1 MNAFEATST
10 YLSPSLALGS
20 LFNMQT
26 SSWNQK
32 EQIVYKIVYIQFAIQ
47 PPGQSPCHLNSSMQ
61 LRGAFDWRQV
71 PMFRLLLF
79 MVLGM
84 GMQAYLPAKSLIQPL
99 LIAGLL
105 AATIPLLFW
114 EKIAWRWQYR
124 LWWLPASCIALLL
137 ISLGYG
143 RAMQYQV
150 QHQPSALEQ
159 LQNRWLLV
167 RLDHAPSERPRHRRV
182 FARIEATI
190 HKQQIENV
198 QAGLLLYLPR
208 NQTDLQAG
216 SRLWIWSEGL
226 QQPPENRNPAGFSYR
241 QYLQRKHIHYQLH
254 LKNSALMQIA
264 APGYRWYHPAALQAL
279 AAQQL
284 RRWMPQASSSAF
296 ATALL
301 LGDRSALPGEIV
313 QAYSSSGLIH
323 VLAVSGLHVGIIY
336 VLLQS
341 IWGKLLGRQ
350 KTVQLAALL
359 ACLWLYA
366 AVTGLSASVTRA
378 SLMCSLLAI
387 GKHFH
392 RQAGV
397 YNTLSA
403 AALLLLWVQPSWL
416 FDTGFQLSF
425 AAVTGIV
432 YLQPMLVK
440 SIYLPHPW
448 LLKIWEL
455 SCVTLSAQLFTL
467 PLTLHYF
474 GQFPNYFLLTNLLVL
489 PLMAPILGGC
499 LLLLAVSP
507 LPFLAKPLGWCM
519 SWAIE
524 WLNKLVLFFDTLPAA
539 ATTGIRLDV
548 HTALL
553 LFALIMAVSWWYAYR
568 KPALKR
574 VVLLLAFV
582 LLSKSLWQQYRDRQQ
597 ALLVIY
603 DQYRQ
608 ASGAMVIGK
617 TAWYWGQELSTPFA
631 PHQSHFTQLGIQK
644 AHHQAD
650 SSTKIWCWPG
660 GSLLH
665 LRGKEAAAA
674 DLPEADWLLL
684 SHQPS
689 WRKLEPQ
696 LGKFKVLLLDSS
708 NSPYY
713 CKKLKQLAAKHQIP
727 LRLVAEEGAVQIPLC
742 RTNTSK
748 FSFTTASDTL
758 YSTGP
763 KSAMLSTPNW

>member
-1 MNAFEATST
+1 MKPRS
-10 YLSPSLALGS
+10 
-20 LFNMQT
+20 
-26 SSWNQK
+26 
-32 EQIVYKIVYIQFAIQ
+32 
-47 PPGQSPCHLNSSMQ
+47 
-61 LRGAFDWRQV
+61 AFDWRQV
-71 PMFRLLLF
+71 PLFRLLLF
-79 MVLGM
+79 MAVGI
-84 GMQAYLPAKSLIQPL
+84 GVHAYYPADIQSYALIWACCFVALLPL
-99 LIAGLL
+99 LL
-105 AATIPLLFW
+105 W
-114 EKIAWRWQYR
+114 EKMVWRWQYR
-124 LWWLPASCIALLL
+124 LWWLPGCCVAILLFT
-137 ISLGYG
+137 LGYS
-143 RAMQYQV
+143 RAHQFQKL
-150 QHQPSALEQ
+150 HQPTPLES
-159 LQNRWLLV
+159 LQNRWLLL
-167 RLDHAPSERPRHRRV
+167 RLEHTPSERPRQWRV
-182 FARIEATI
+182 FARVEAAVQG
-190 HKQQIENV
+190 KEAKPV
-198 QAGLLLYLPR
+198 QAGILLYLPK
-208 NQTDLQAG
+208 NPNKFQAG
-216 SRLWIWSEGL
+216 SSLWVWASAL
-226 QQPPENRNPAGFSYR
+226 QHTPENRNPAGFSYR
-241 QYLQRKHIHYQLH
+241 QYLARKHIHYQLFVSDTRH
-254 LKNSALMQIA
+254 LKTASK
-264 APGYRWYHPAALQAL
+264 GYSWYHPASLQHL
-279 AAQQL
+279 AAQQFKQ
-284 RRWMPQASSSAF
+284 WMPHSASSAF

-301 LGDRSALPGEIV
+301 LGDRSSLPGEIV

-336 VLLQS
+336 VMLQTLLA
-341 IWGKLLGRQ
+341 KLVGGHPGLLL
-350 KTVQLAALL
+350 VSLLAAL
-359 ACLWLYA
+359 WMYA
-366 AVTGLSASVTRA
+366 AITGLSASVTRA

-425 AAVTGIV
+425 AAVAGIV

-440 SIYLPHPW
+440 SVYLARPW
-448 LLKIWEL
+448 QLKIWEL

-507 LPFLAKPLGWCM
+507 LPFLAQPLGWCM
-519 SWAIE
+519 SWTIE
-524 WLNKLVLFFDTLPAA
+524 WLNKLVLFFDTMPAA

-568 KPALKR
+568 KPPLKR
-574 VVLLLAFV
+574 VVLLLVFM

-597 ALLVIY
+597 ALLVLY

-617 TAWYWGQELSTPFA
+617 TAWYWGQELNTPFA
-631 PHQSHFTQLGIQK
+631 PHQSHFTQLGIRK

-650 SSTKIWCWPG
+650 SNTTVWRWPG

-665 LRGKEAAAA
+665 LRGKKASDA
-674 DLPEADWLLL
+674 DLPKADWLLL

-696 LGKFKVLLLDSS
+696 LGKFKMLLLDSS

-748 FSFTTASDTL
+748 FSSTTASDTS
-758 YSTGP
+758 YSTAP